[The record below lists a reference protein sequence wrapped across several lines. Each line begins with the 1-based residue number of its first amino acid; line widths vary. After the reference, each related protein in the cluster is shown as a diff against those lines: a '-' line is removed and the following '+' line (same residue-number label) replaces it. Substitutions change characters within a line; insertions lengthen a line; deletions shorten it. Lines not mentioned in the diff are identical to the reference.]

1 MKIYGIPNCD
11 TMKKAFTLL
20 AEKGID
26 YQFVNYKKEVP
37 SQEVLQGWL
46 QAQGAE
52 KIINKKGTTFKS
64 LSDADKALNTP
75 EQLLELMH
83 AKPSVI
89 KRPVVEV
96 ADHILVGLDELKAYL
111 G

>member
-20 AEKGID
+20 AEKNTD

-37 SQEVLQGWL
+37 ANAVFEQWLGQQGP
-46 QAQGAE
+46 E
-52 KIINKKGTTFKS
+52 KLINKKGTTFKA
-64 LSDADKALNTP
+64 LTDTEKALSS
-75 EQLLELMH
+75 QADILALMT

-96 ADHILVGLDELKAYL
+96 NGKLLVGLDELKEYFA
-111 G
+111 